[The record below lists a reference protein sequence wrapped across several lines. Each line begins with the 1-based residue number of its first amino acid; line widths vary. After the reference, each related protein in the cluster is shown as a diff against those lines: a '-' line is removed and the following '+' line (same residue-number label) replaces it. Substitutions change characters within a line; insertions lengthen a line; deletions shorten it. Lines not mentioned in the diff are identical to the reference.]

1 MKPLSKDEELFIKYW
16 EENRLK
22 KKRFFKQLLLSL
34 PLGIAI
40 VSGIF
45 INYFSGWYK
54 RAEMLKNADP
64 SIFITIFIAG
74 IIIIVG
80 IALFTTYFKW
90 DEYEK
95 KYLELLNRKNKN
107 QSNEN

>member
-1 MKPLSKDEELFIKYW
+1 MTKLTNDEEKFIKYW
-16 EENRLK
+16 EENRYK

-34 PLGIAI
+34 PLGMII
-40 VSGIF
+40 VIGIF

-80 IALFTTYFKW
+80 IALLTSYFKW

-95 KYLELLNRKNKN
+95 KYLELIAKKNKN
-107 QSNEN
+107 VSNEN

>member
-1 MKPLSKDEELFIKYW
+1 
-16 EENRLK
+16 
-22 KKRFFKQLLLSL
+22 
-34 PLGIAI
+34 
-40 VSGIF
+40 
-45 INYFSGWYK
+45 
-54 RAEMLKNADP
+54 MLKNADP

-95 KYLELLNRKNKN
+95 KYLELLNKNF
-107 QSNEN
+107 SNKITVSRGRNIRFYFI

>member
-1 MKPLSKDEELFIKYW
+1 
-16 EENRLK
+16 
-22 KKRFFKQLLLSL
+22 
-34 PLGIAI
+34 
-40 VSGIF
+40 
-45 INYFSGWYK
+45 
-54 RAEMLKNADP
+54 MLKNADP

-107 QSNEN
+107 QLNEN

>member
-1 MKPLSKDEELFIKYW
+1 MTKLTNNEESFIKYW
-16 EENRLK
+16 EENRHK

-34 PLGIAI
+34 PLGMVI
-40 VSGIF
+40 VIGIF

-80 IALFTTYFKW
+80 IALFTSYFKW

-95 KYLELLNRKNKN
+95 KYLELIAKKNKHV
-107 QSNEN
+107 SNEN